1 MCEISLQGLKNF
13 SWWCCLKL
21 ITKLACVQEIH
32 NTVFMSQ
39 ELARRCLWLY
49 RVCAPTASQPQEPPS
64 PGETELRRR
73 LEALHKDLKVG

>member
-1 MCEISLQGLKNF
+1 
-13 SWWCCLKL
+13 
-21 ITKLACVQEIH
+21 VQEIH

-49 RVCAPTASQPQEPPS
+49 RVCAPAASQSQEPS

>member
-1 MCEISLQGLKNF
+1 
-13 SWWCCLKL
+13 
-21 ITKLACVQEIH
+21 
-32 NTVFMSQ
+32 MSQ

-49 RVCAPTASQPQEPPS
+49 RVCAPAASQSQEPPS